1 MLVILAIM
9 VSAALVVLAAVAYTH
24 RSREKNQRSNFE

>member
-9 VSAALVVLAAVAYTH
+9 VAAALVVAAVAYER